1 MFIRNLRYAE
11 LAGYTDEQLQ
21 TCYRE
26 SADARFISEL
36 YGRYLSDVERTCVN
50 YLVDSSDCK
59 DVMMVI
65 FEKMLLSLLEGPVI
79 NTRAWLLRVARNE
92 SVDWSR
98 RSLRQHRIRRRWYH
112 RVLEEEQAFA
122 AMEEPDESGGLDK
135 EINQLSEDQRRS
147 IYAYFYEGKSY
158 REISEARGIPVFRVR
173 SHIQNGKRRLK
184 KMLQEKAKKS

>member
-26 SADARFISEL
+26 SADARLISEL
-36 YGRYLSDVERTCVN
+36 YGRYLSDVERVCVN
-50 YLVDSSDCK
+50 YLVDPSDCK

-79 NTRAWLLRVARNE
+79 STRAWLLRVARNE

-112 RVLEEEQAFA
+112 RALEEQAFTVT
-122 AMEEPDESGGLDK
+122 EEPDESGGLDM

-158 REISEARGIPVFRVR
+158 REIGEARGIPIFRVR